1 MAMRLTRPRHGDPV
15 QTTAQLRELAAA
27 VLSEDVRT
35 LARTTAYLRRSYR
48 TVFVAYLAMLV
59 FGLAAVVAAFVK
71 GLEATSIGEA
81 VAAIGLC
88 GLTVGIFVAFFVQ
101 RPSAALQRNA
111 IFMPWVSIVLTTFWT
126 RMLYLDD
133 PATLDAKLGKAAK
146 EASDELSA
154 IAMRYAVIDGKE
166 LTVAKEAARTRPSV
180 PKRLRAFDERLAGRQ
195 QVGVDVAERV
205 HALEHDRHRVD
216 RRVELVV
223 DLVPAQRRRDR
234 RVRLR
239 PHGVDGSDR
248 LALAVL
254 VRVDQDA
261 APARLRPFGRRELR
275 MRARDRAG
283 DDFGERA
290 RLLERRAA
298 VERHEHV
305 EALAAGG
312 LRERDEAEL
321 VEQLP

>member
-59 FGLAAVVAAFVK
+59 FGLAA
-71 GLEATSIGEA
+71 A

-146 EASDELSA
+146 DASDELSA

-166 LTVAKEAARTRPSV
+166 LTVAREAARTRPSV
-180 PKRLRAFDERLAGRQ
+180 PK
-195 QVGVDVAERV
+195 
-205 HALEHDRHRVD
+205 
-216 RRVELVV
+216 
-223 DLVPAQRRRDR
+223 
-234 RVRLR
+234 
-239 PHGVDGSDR
+239 S
-248 LALAVL
+248 
-254 VRVDQDA
+254 
-261 APARLRPFGRRELR
+261 
-275 MRARDRAG
+275 
-283 DDFGERA
+283 
-290 RLLERRAA
+290 
-298 VERHEHV
+298 
-305 EALAAGG
+305 
-312 LRERDEAEL
+312 
-321 VEQLP
+321 